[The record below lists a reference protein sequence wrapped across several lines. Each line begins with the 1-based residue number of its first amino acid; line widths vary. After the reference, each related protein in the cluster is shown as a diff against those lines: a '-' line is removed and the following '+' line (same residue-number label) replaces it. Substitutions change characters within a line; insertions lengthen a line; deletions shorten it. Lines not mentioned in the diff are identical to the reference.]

1 MLATLLA
8 LSLLPSAAPAGASLE
23 DAWFGIWRRLAD
35 RTGRPDPL
43 GAQLQNGPP
52 EYLEYALDLR
62 LSAFDTA
69 TEDAW
74 RQDPTGARFFVQSLN
89 EFTLTNRAQ
98 IKTRAVV
105 GDGWSVDLRYDQQQ
119 DRWTQSHLMALT
131 VRGEDIG
138 NTPIFV
144 EATLYPRWEKT
155 DADMMA
161 VVGLR
166 GPQGE
171 VRLRMLAFDPFNDA
185 AYSLALGRGAQL
197 PDNRDQRDAPLG
209 FAVEALSARWRGWRA
224 ELYGG
229 IVPGFTSTRTTPV
242 EPTPRAHRRSA
253 WMAGGLAEYAGVAW
267 QAGLSA
273 VYVETLDEWSARQV
287 ATIGAFER
295 ELRLYGQTRLPAHLS
310 LRGDLVQVSRNRELR
325 WIVDAR
331 LRWTPGRFGAEL
343 GYMRG
348 TREFA
353 ENTRL
358 QLQQGAA
365 NRLVTRMTFAIDDA
379 LWLAFGTGWDLDPG
393 DGVYD
398 GSGLTMML
406 DW

>member
-1 MLATLLA
+1 MIALVLA
-8 LSLLPSAAPAGASLE
+8 LTILPGAAPTGASLE
-23 DAWFGIWRRLAD
+23 DAWFGVWRRLAD
-35 RTGRPDPL
+35 RTGRQDPL

-52 EYLEYALDLR
+52 QYLEYALDLR

-69 TEDAW
+69 TENAW
-74 RQDPTGARFFVQSLN
+74 RTDPTGARFFVQSLN

-105 GDGWSVDLRYDQQQ
+105 GEGWSVDLRYDQQQ

-138 NTPIFV
+138 NTPIFA

-155 DADMMA
+155 DADVMA

-166 GPQGE
+166 GRQGE

-185 AYSLALGRGAQL
+185 AYSLARGRGAQV
-197 PDNRDQRDAPLG
+197 PDNRDQRNAPLG
-209 FAVEALSARWRGWRA
+209 FAVEALSARWHGWRA

-229 IVPGFTSTRTTPV
+229 IVPGYTTTRTTPT
-242 EPTPRAHRRSA
+242 EPIPRGHRRSA
-253 WMAGGLAEYAGVAW
+253 WMVGGLTEYAGNQW
-267 QAGLSA
+267 TAGLSA
-273 VYVETLDEWSARQV
+273 LHVDTQDHWSQRQV
-287 ATIGAFER
+287 ATVDAFER
-295 ELRLYGQTRLPAHLS
+295 EIRLYGTARLPAHLA
-310 LRGDLVQVSRNRELR
+310 LRGDVVQVVRNRELR
-325 WIVDAR
+325 WIFDSR
-331 LRWTPGRFGAEL
+331 LRWTPGHFGAEL

-348 TREFA
+348 ARPHATVGR
-353 ENTRL
+353 T
-358 QLQQGAA
+358 GVA
-365 NRLVTRMTFAIDDA
+365 NRLVTRMTFAINDT

-393 DGVYD
+393 EGVYD